1 MELRQFTSQDR
12 DTYCSARAC
21 TLADNPLI
29 GWSDVGSSVVVDGD
43 YVEIYRDGTGMYP
56 DWALRFPDMGLAIL
70 FALDFRGDEPDEI
83 VEIMADRYGRV
94 QQVIE

>member
-12 DTYCSARAC
+12 DTYYSVE
-21 TLADNPLI
+21 TDNPLI

-43 YVEIYRDGTGMYP
+43 YVEIYRDGMGMYP

-70 FALDFRGDEPDEI
+70 FALDFRGGSMELYRDGA
-83 VEIMADRYGRV
+83 ADWGTSKG
-94 QQVIE
+94 

>member
-12 DTYCSARAC
+12 DTYYSVE
-21 TLADNPLI
+21 TDNPLI
-29 GWSDVGSSVVVDGD
+29 GWSSVGSSVVVDGD

-56 DWALRFPDMGLAIL
+56 DWALRFPDMGLAML

-83 VEIMADRYGRV
+83 VEIMAERYGRV
-94 QQVIE
+94 QQVID